1 MKAVVLASGSKGNST
16 LVFDSNTKI
25 LIDFGMSYN
34 YIKTKLEELDID
46 IDDINAILITHTHID
61 HIKGLDLLIRNNNP
75 IIYATIELEK
85 ELKKIFPKGNY
96 KIYDE
101 ITNIGDLY
109 IEYFKTSHDSGE
121 SLGFIVS
128 NNKKSLVYLTDTGCI
143 KEKLYDKLK
152 NRDLYIIESNHDI
165 DMLCLGS
172 YPYELKRRIL
182 GDKGHLSNKD
192 MCEHFVRLMGKN
204 TDTVVLAHLSKENNT
219 EEKALSEFKKSLL
232 DNNKK
237 IKKIIVAKQDEKTE
251 IIDI

>member
-1 MKAVVLASGSKGNST
+1 MKTVILASGSKGNST
-16 LVFDSNTKI
+16 LVYNDNTKI

-34 YIKTKLEELDID
+34 YIYTTLKELNID
-46 IDDINAILITHTHID
+46 INDINAILITHTHID
-61 HIKGLDLLIRNNNP
+61 HIKGLNLVIKNNNP
-75 IIYATIELEK
+75 VIYATVELEK
-85 ELKKIFPKGNY
+85 ELKKLYPNGNY
-96 KIYDE
+96 KIYNE
-101 ITNIGDLY
+101 ITPIGSFN

-128 NNKKSLVYLTDTGCI
+128 EDKKSLVYLTDTGCI

-152 NRDLYIIESNHDI
+152 NKNIYIIESNHDI

-204 TDTVVLAHLSKENNT
+204 TNTIVLAHLSKENNT
-219 EEKALSEFKKSLL
+219 EEKALGEFKGCLL
-232 DNNKK
+232 NYNKK
-237 IKKIIVAKQDEKTE
+237 IKKIVIAKQDERTE
-251 IIDI
+251 IISI